1 MSKTLLAVCGTD
13 RFRARQDGGLIKL
26 LNIILA
32 QVRKAVAFP
41 EAFHRLTPDEQDAFY
56 VFLFCC

>member
-1 MSKTLLAVCGTD
+1 MSKPPQAVCGID
-13 RFRARQDGGLIKL
+13 RFRPRQDGGLIKL

-32 QVRKAVAFP
+32 KVRKAVAFP

-56 VFLFCC
+56 AFLFRC